1 MKPLEPSDRRIEHIY
16 NPQPQ
21 VSRRWGGWLVGL
33 GTLLGLVALLC
44 FGAWGYHSRAEEV
57 MATAVQLRD
66 FVPSVHVAEIKPST
80 DTVTV
85 SLPATTAAFDDVEI
99 FARAS
104 GYVEQR
110 EVDIGDH
117 VKKGQL
123 LAKIAVPELD
133 DQILEAQATLGQLQ
147 AALKQAQA
155 NSDLAQVT
163 WDRDKPL
170 VSKGWIT
177 QQQGTIDVQTL
188 KAQQATVGVAQA
200 NVKAQQDQLEVLS
213 QQQLYQQVVA
223 PFDGIIT
230 QRNIDKGSLVQADT
244 TSGTF
249 MFAIMQGDVIR
260 TQVFV
265 PQDEA
270 FGVSPGDKASIEVP
284 ETPGR
289 IFSGTVTRIAD
300 SLQPGTR
307 TLLTEID
314 VPNPDGLLT
323 PGIYCT
329 VQLQIP
335 RKTPSLSVPADAL
348 IFNAD
353 GLQVAVV
360 EDGIVHIR
368 KVSVARDL
376 GTIIEVKDGLK
387 QGDKVIRNPPV
398 QLVEGSKVR
407 VNTET
412 VAPA

>member
-1 MKPLEPSDRRIEHIY
+1 MKPLEPSDQQIDQTY
-16 NPQPQ
+16 KPQLQISPG
-21 VSRRWGGWLVGL
+21 RGGWLVGL
-33 GTLLGLVALLC
+33 GTLLGLVAVLC

-57 MATAVQLRD
+57 NATADQLRN
-66 FVPSVHVAEIKPST
+66 FVPSVHTVVIKPSA
-80 DTVTV
+80 DSLNV
-85 SLPATTAAFDDVEI
+85 SLPATTSAFDDVEI

-104 GYVEQR
+104 GYIEER
-110 EVDIGDH
+110 EADIGDH

-123 LAKIAVPELD
+123 LATIAVPELD
-133 DQILEAQATLGQLQ
+133 DQILEAEATLGQLQ

-155 NSDLAQVT
+155 NLDLAQVT

-170 VSKGWIT
+170 VAKGWIT

-200 NVKAQQDQLEVLS
+200 NVKAQQDQLEVLN
-213 QQQLYQQVVA
+213 QQKLYQRVIA

-244 TSGTF
+244 TTGTF
-249 MFAIMQGDVIR
+249 MFAIMQADVIR

-265 PQDEA
+265 PQDAA

-284 ETPGR
+284 EIPGR

-329 VQLQIP
+329 VQLQVP
-335 RKTPSLSVPADAL
+335 LKSPSLSVPSDAL

-360 EDGIVHIR
+360 EGGIVHIR
-368 KVSVARDL
+368 KISVVRDL
-376 GTIIEVKDGLK
+376 GTTIEIADGLK
-387 QGDKVIRNPPV
+387 QGDVVIRNPPV
-398 QLVEGSKVR
+398 QLAEGSKVR
-407 VNTET
+407 VDAGPIAG
-412 VAPA
+412 V

>member
-1 MKPLEPSDRRIEHIY
+1 MKPLEPSDKRIDQTY
-16 NPQPQ
+16 KPQLQKSPG
-21 VSRRWGGWLVGL
+21 RAAWLVGL
-33 GTLLGLVALLC
+33 GTLSGLVAMLA
-44 FGAWGYHSRAEEV
+44 FGAWGHHSRAEEAV
-57 MATAVQLRD
+57 ATANQLRD
-66 FVPSVHVAEIKPST
+66 FVPSVHVIAIKPSSET
-80 DTVTV
+80 LDI
-85 SLPATTAAFDDVEI
+85 SLPATTSAFEEVQI

-104 GYVEQR
+104 GYIEER

-133 DQILEAQATLGQLQ
+133 DQILEGESTLGQLQ
-147 AALKQAQA
+147 AALKQTQA

-170 VSKGWIT
+170 VAKGWIT

-200 NVKAQQDQLEVLS
+200 NVKAQQDQLEVLN
-213 QQQLYQQVVA
+213 QQKLYQQVIA
-223 PFDGIIT
+223 PFDGVIT

-244 TSGTF
+244 TTSTF
-249 MFAIMQGDVIR
+249 LFAIMQGDVIR

-270 FGVSPGDKASIEVP
+270 FGVRPGDKAVVEVP
-284 ETPGR
+284 EIPGR
-289 IFSGTVTRIAD
+289 TFSGTVTRIAD

-314 VPNPDGLLT
+314 LPNPDGLLT
-323 PGIYCT
+323 PGTYCT

-335 RKTPSLSVPADAL
+335 RRSPSVSIPSDAL
-348 IFNAD
+348 IFNAE

-360 EDGIVHIR
+360 ENGVAHIR
-368 KVSVARDL
+368 KLVVARDL
-376 GTIIEVKDGLK
+376 GTSIEVSNGVK
-387 QGDKVIRNPPV
+387 QGDLVIRNPPV
-398 QLVEGSKVR
+398 QLVEGSPVQVKPE
-407 VNTET
+407 ET
-412 VAPA
+412 PPV

>member
-1 MKPLEPSDRRIEHIY
+1 MKPLEPSDRRIDQIY

-21 VSRRWGGWLVGL
+21 VSRRWGGWLDRAWHAARACRVTLFRCVGISFA
-33 GTLLGLVALLC
+33 GRGSYGHCRSAPR
-44 FGAWGYHSRAEEV
+44 FRAIC
-57 MATAVQLRD
+57 ARR
-66 FVPSVHVAEIKPST
+66 EIKPSA
-80 DTVTV
+80 DTVNV
-85 SLPATTAAFDDVEI
+85 SLPATTAAFEDVEI

-104 GYVEQR
+104 GYIEER

-133 DQILEAQATLGQLQ
+133 DQILEAEATLGQLQ

-170 VSKGWIT
+170 VAKGWIT

-270 FGVSPGDKASIEVP
+270 FGVSPG
-284 ETPGR
+284 
-289 IFSGTVTRIAD
+289 
-300 SLQPGTR
+300 
-307 TLLTEID
+307 
-314 VPNPDGLLT
+314 
-323 PGIYCT
+323 
-329 VQLQIP
+329 
-335 RKTPSLSVPADAL
+335 
-348 IFNAD
+348 
-353 GLQVAVV
+353 
-360 EDGIVHIR
+360 
-368 KVSVARDL
+368 
-376 GTIIEVKDGLK
+376 
-387 QGDKVIRNPPV
+387 
-398 QLVEGSKVR
+398 
-407 VNTET
+407 
-412 VAPA
+412 